1 MKNSLETRLGV
12 FFALVVIG
20 AFILFE
26 MIGGA
31 SFFHRGKDLRA
42 YFDSVREL
50 KVGDPVKLAGV
61 MVGRVDDIRLA
72 TNKVEVVMR
81 VNRDATVRT
90 DSIAA
95 VQFTGLMG
103 QNFVSLTFGT
113 ASAPV
118 AEAGAVLSAKDQP
131 DLSQLMEKLQGVAD
145 GMQNMTKSFSGEE
158 FTKLLG
164 PFTDFLK
171 DNNTKLASIFGNMQN
186 ISSAI
191 AEGKGTLGRLINDDS
206 VYTNVVSM
214 MTNLTRASGRLD
226 SVLNN
231 AEGLLVD
238 ARSAVG
244 TATNVLA
251 GIQRGDGT
259 MGKLLHDETLYKETT
274 GAMTNLREIMQK
286 INSGQGSVGKLV
298 NDDNFLKNVKLTLQK
313 VDKATE
319 GLEDQGP
326 LSIIGIFSNSLF

>member
-1 MKNSLETRLGV
+1 MKNSLETRLGI

-26 MIGGA
+26 VIGSA
-31 SFFHRGKDLRA
+31 NIFRRGKELRA

-72 TNKVEVVMR
+72 TNKVEVLMR
-81 VNRDATVRT
+81 VNRDAGVRT
-90 DSIAA
+90 DSAA
-95 VQFTGLMG
+95 SVQFTGLMG

-113 ASAPV
+113 ANAPV
-118 AEAGAVLSAKDQP
+118 AETGAVLSSKEQP

-145 GMQNMTKSFSGEE
+145 GVQNMTKSFSGEE

-171 DNNTKLASIFGNMQN
+171 DNNTKLATIFGNMQN

-191 AEGKGTLGRLINDDS
+191 ADGKGTLGRLINDDA
-206 VYTNVVSM
+206 VYTNVVAM
-214 MTNLTRASGRLD
+214 MTNLNRVSGRLD
-226 SVLNN
+226 GLLNN
-231 AEGLLVD
+231 TEGMLTD
-238 ARSAVG
+238 ARVAISN
-244 TATNVLA
+244 ATNVLG
-251 GIQRGDGT
+251 GIQRGEGT
-259 MGKLLHDETLYKETT
+259 MGKLLTDEALYKESTV
-274 GAMTNLREIMQK
+274 AMTNLREIFQK
-286 INSGQGSVGKLV
+286 INGGQGTVGKLV
-298 NDDNFLKNVKLTLQK
+298 NDDSFLKNVKLTLQK

-326 LSIIGIFSNSLF
+326 LSIIGIFSSSLF

>member
-1 MKNSLETRLGV
+1 MKNSLETRLGM
-12 FFALVVIG
+12 FFALVVLG

-26 MIGGA
+26 VIGSA
-31 SFFHRGKDLRA
+31 TIFRRGKELRS

-81 VNRDATVRT
+81 VNRDAGVRT
-90 DSIAA
+90 DSAA
-95 VQFTGLMG
+95 SVQFTGLMG

-113 ASAPV
+113 ANAPV
-118 AEAGAVLSAKDQP
+118 AETGAVLASKEQP

-145 GMQNMTKSFSGEE
+145 GVQNMTKSFSGEE

-171 DNNTKLASIFGNMQN
+171 DNNTKLATIFGNMQN

-191 AEGKGTLGRLINDDS
+191 ADGKGTLGRLINDDA
-206 VYTNVVSM
+206 VYTNIVAM
-214 MTNLTRASGRLD
+214 MTNLNRASGRLEG
-226 SVLNN
+226 VLDN
-231 AEGLLVD
+231 AQGMMGD
-238 ARSAVG
+238 ARVAISN
-244 TATNVLA
+244 ATNVMA
-251 GIQRGDGT
+251 GIQRGEGT
-259 MGKLLHDETLYKETT
+259 VGKLLTDESLYKETT
-274 GAMTNLREIMQK
+274 VAMTQMKEILQK
-286 INSGQGSVGKLV
+286 INGGQGTVGKLV
-298 NDDNFLKNVKLTLQK
+298 NDDSFLKNAKLTLQK

-326 LSIIGIFSNSLF
+326 LSIIGIFSSSLF